1 MEKVEIRTI
10 HSNEELEQV
19 YELWANVF
27 PENKAFFQERI
38 ELNSDYDFQTT
49 WIAKVNGNIAASV
62 QIFPYYTYYENTY
75 LKVGGIGNVATY
87 PEYRG
92 RGLIQTILKKQT
104 MWMRDNGFDLSL
116 LFTDI
121 NSFYEKA
128 GWHTVPIQSNVARN
142 IPEIPA
148 FDYSIGEFTYSNL
161 IEVKSLYDGFSKK
174 NIGPWIRSSIY
185 WERQLN
191 KRNEKPANFLIAK
204 SDNKVVAYIRFQSM
218 NGNIAIDECCYREE
232 HENAG
237 LSLLKE
243 ILTRNNDYQRVRI
256 TLAKNHVLTRHF
268 QEWDTE
274 TVVETSGMWKVINF
288 YGLLE
293 KLRGVFTD
301 RMQVEN
307 TSKSIDMDYTILLQ
321 CGDLD
326 ALLVRKEKIIDVKKP
341 SESFTYNE
349 LIKLDNSA
357 FISMILNGSEKKGP
371 DQLQNLFP
379 NVDYTFWGTDSF

>member
-1 MEKVEIRTI
+1 MT
-10 HSNEELEQV
+10 
-19 YELWANVF
+19 
-27 PENKAFFQERI
+27 
-38 ELNSDYDFQTT
+38 DFQ
-49 WIAKVNGNIAASV
+49 
-62 QIFPYYTYYENTY
+62 
-75 LKVGGIGNVATY
+75 
-87 PEYRG
+87 
-92 RGLIQTILKKQT
+92 
-104 MWMRDNGFDLSL
+104 
-116 LFTDI
+116 
-121 NSFYEKA
+121 
-128 GWHTVPIQSNVARN
+128 
-142 IPEIPA
+142 
-148 FDYSIGEFTYSNL
+148 
-161 IEVKSLYDGFSKK
+161 K